1 VSLRKCLRVNSL
13 VLEIG
18 LVLLVWF
25 LVVQPL
31 IINRQWVAGFDL
43 LAYSAPAM
51 NQVFESWSDLEIPLW
66 NPTIFGGVPFLGR
79 LGTGSL
85 YLIHFPLIFVDIHL
99 AIQISLA
106 LHLLLAAMGFLC
118 FIRFGLRL
126 SAPSGSIAAIVLL
139 ASAHIGVNYLSLDR
153 IIAIAWL
160 PWILLCVEKLW
171 KSPNPQMFVVPLSFS
186 CVFLVLGGHPQ
197 FIYLNV
203 LFVCGLILVRLFESW
218 DWRRVGYFVLSITMS
233 CGILALP
240 LIATYFLTRDS
251 PTSGP
256 KDISALQNPSFVLA
270 PKNIWLGVI
279 GDPFSPNPL
288 AVTGAGEAIAGCGVL
303 AVLLAGIAVFA
314 RKSKDLR
321 NLSIFLVVIGLITLL
336 MSVGPRWFPFRLAY
350 EYLPGF
356 SSARVPGRLLYVT
369 LLSVV
374 MLAAIGAHSFVNSKV
389 DRRRI
394 ALFAVAAVL
403 ALLTIQQT
411 SITDMSRSLFSW
423 TFLVLGILSVACLVK
438 NIPKPIAILI
448 PLLLLLIEVG
458 SSLPRAQDQFTRL
471 DKSITEYSNEI
482 NKFLGGQLG
491 LTIALTQDKL
501 SDLPYLSQSL
511 RPNTNSIHAIRSID
525 GYDGGPLIQNRWVE
539 SMSDFIN
546 SEFNLDLT
554 LRSQIDRP
562 LHANL
567 AAQYG
572 LRWAVIDTEIGSP
585 DNQLSGWRGPL
596 MVSESLEL
604 WENPFV
610 TGNAQIYFQNSRSL
624 RPPSPSHVYVDEQH
638 AIGSCLNDCQGN
650 VQIIDYSNKKM
661 SAKVESGSKAIVAF
675 PQAWHKDWKSRINS
689 QDIKA
694 FPINE
699 FLIGVAVEPG
709 LSSVELEFKPTWVMP
724 LTLLS
729 LTFLLLSLIYELYV
743 TIVWRQREDSAQSRT

>member
-1 VSLRKCLRVNSL
+1 MVF
-13 VLEIG
+13 EIG

-43 LAYSAPAM
+43 LAYSAPAL
-51 NQVFESWSDLEIPLW
+51 NQVFESWSNLEIPLW

-85 YLIHFPLIFVDIHL
+85 YLIHFPLLFVDIHL

-106 LHLLLAAMGFLC
+106 LHLLLAAIGFLC
-118 FIRFGLRL
+118 FIRFGLGL

-171 KSPNPQMFVVPLSFS
+171 TSSNPRMFVVPLSFS

-203 LFVCGLILVRLFESW
+203 LFVSGFTLVRLIESW
-218 DWRRVGYFVLSITMS
+218 DWRRIGYFVLSITMS
-233 CGILALP
+233 CGLLALP
-240 LIATYFLTRDS
+240 LVATYFLTRDS

-314 RKSKDLR
+314 RKSKNLR
-321 NLSIFLVVIGLITLL
+321 NLSVFLVVIGLISLL
-336 MSVGPRWFPFRLAY
+336 MSVGPRWLPFRLAY

-374 MLAAIGAHSFVNSKV
+374 MLAAIGAHSFVNRKI

-394 ALFAVAAVL
+394 SLFAVTAAL
-403 ALLTIQQT
+403 ALLTIQNT
-411 SITDMSRSLFSW
+411 SITDMSRSLVLW
-423 TFLVLGILSVACLVK
+423 TFLALGILSVACLVE
-438 NIPKPIAILI
+438 NIPKPIVILI
-448 PLLLLLIEVG
+448 PLLLLSIEAG
-458 SSLPRAQDQFTRL
+458 ISLPQTQDQFTRL
-471 DKSITEYSNEI
+471 DRSITQYSNEI
-482 NKFLGGQLG
+482 NAFLGGQLG
-491 LTIALTQDKL
+491 LSIALTQDRL
-501 SDLPYLSQSL
+501 GDLPYLTESL
-511 RPNTNSIHAIRSID
+511 RPNANSIHTIRSID

-539 SMSDFIN
+539 SMSDFTN
-546 SEFNLDLT
+546 SKFNVDLT
-554 LRSQIDRP
+554 LRSQIERP
-562 LHANL
+562 LRSNT
-567 AAQYG
+567 AAKYG
-572 LRWAVIDTEIGSP
+572 LRWAVIDTNIGSA
-585 DNQLSGWRGPL
+585 DTQLSGWRGPKIASGDL
-596 MVSESLEL
+596 QL
-604 WENPFV
+604 WENPLV
-610 TGNAQIYFQNSRSL
+610 TGDLQIYFLDSRVPEPTSL
-624 RPPSPSHVYVDEQH
+624 GERPFELESIIRPCS
-638 AIGSCLNDCQGN
+638 ATCQGSARILN
-650 VQIIDYSNKKM
+650 HSSKSMGAEVTSN
-661 SAKVESGSKAIVAF
+661 SKAIIAF
-675 PQAWHKDWKSRINS
+675 PQAWHKDWKATINGHEVKTFS
-689 QDIKA
+689 VND
-694 FPINE
+694 
-699 FLIGVAVEPG
+699 FLIGVNVDRG
-709 LSSVELEFKPTWVMP
+709 QSLIKIEFAPTWVFP
-724 LTLLS
+724 VALVS
-729 LTFLLLSLIYELYV
+729 SIFLVLALVYQLYV
-743 TIVWRQREDSAQSRT
+743 LIWYQRAGNEQSRT